1 MPRKHR
7 VAPPEQKLVE
17 GNTPMNRSPNGRSY
31 PMTEAMIEGRKRGG
45 FQKGKSGNPR
55 GRPPLPEEIKEKIA
69 YMTPDAVDKVYE
81 LMNTSDNAMVQ
92 LKAAE
97 LLIGTQISKAAS
109 KVEVDVEVTH
119 TSDFLM
125 QLARA
130 RNIVIEHEENRL
142 INVTPNDEK

>member
-45 FQKGKSGNPR
+45 FKKGKSGNPR

-142 INVTPNDEK
+142 IDVTPNDEK

>member
-7 VAPPEQKLVE
+7 VAPPEQKLVD
-17 GNTPMNRSPNGRSY
+17 GNTPMNRSPNGREY

-45 FQKGKSGNPR
+45 FKRGTSGNPR
-55 GRPPLPEEIKEKIA
+55 GRPPLPDEIKEKIA
-69 YMTPDAVDKVYE
+69 YMTPTAVDEVFS
-81 LMNTSDNAMVQ
+81 LMQNSANDMVR

-97 LLIGTQISKAAS
+97 MLIGTQISKAAS

-130 RNIVIEHEENRL
+130 RNIVVENEETPL
-142 INVTPNDEK
+142 IDVTPDAS